1 MTISE
6 LENWVKAQGGSWT
19 SNVTFQ
25 KIGENN
31 IGAVSLSGS
40 ADPKISINV
49 PTTAIVKLSDAV
61 KLLGDEFKEI
71 CRGTR
76 NVNAVTRLFIAR
88 EKLSSHIE
96 SSHFKPYLDLLPTS
110 TQINSPYVWKPADLE
125 SLQGTNLGSSLR
137 ENVREI
143 VEEWWLIVSVLPES
157 LAKPESHFVNLKFYY
172 EFNYYDQKNLYEY
185 VSDVDY
191 DNWTSFPA
199 YLWASM
205 IFKSRSF
212 PSYLLKECAT
222 ATSELDLLQEDVAM
236 LIPMVDL
243 LNHNPKAQVT
253 WGGSNSV
260 FSLESMDIYLSGEQ
274 IYNNYG
280 QKGNEELLLAY
291 GFCIEGNTADT
302 VALKIKIP
310 LEILPELEKNGVSLP
325 SISDYTTSVVRL
337 EERDEK
343 AEHANSDGLLFFIS
357 KENVPEN
364 LIQVFQWLVKSRWEN
379 SLTLRMKLSGLNHLR
394 QALELKSQLI
404 DVNRAAKTENEVSI
418 RIYLKGQKLILDSG
432 VKIVKRIE
440 KTILAEQKLKLLT
453 LKNVYKRDLKFS
465 QSLLVTMGVT
475 SYEDILSEHLLDQVW
490 LLYLIRCYNRQEYIK
505 SEADE
510 EENYLPEWISKRF
523 TKLDKET
530 EIPAA
535 EVLQFREIYEN
546 LILPM
551 NQAVPEIYNV
561 GKWTVRELIVSSK
574 LLDSIGFVRGKEQE
588 CILVNDFESLPE

>member
-1 MTISE
+1 MSISD
-6 LENWVKAQGGSWT
+6 LENWVKTQGGSWT

-25 KIGENN
+25 QIGENN
-31 IGAVSLSGS
+31 LGAVFLSGS
-40 ADPKISINV
+40 ANSKISINV

-76 NVNAVTRLFIAR
+76 NINAVTKLFLAR
-88 EKLSSHIE
+88 EKLSLHIE
-96 SSHFKPYLDLLPTS
+96 NSHFKPYLDLLPTS

-157 LAKPESHFVNLKFYY
+157 MAKPESHFVNMKFYY
-172 EFNYYDQKNLYEY
+172 EFNYYDLKNLHEY
-185 VSDVDY
+185 VSDVDH

-199 YLWASM
+199 YLWASV

-212 PSYLLKECAT
+212 PSYLLKECAIEI
-222 ATSELDLLQEDVAM
+222 SELDLLQEDVAM

-243 LNHNPKAQVT
+243 LNHSPKAQVT
-253 WGGSNSV
+253 WGGSNGL
-260 FSLESMDIYLSGEQ
+260 FSLESMDTYLSGEQ

-291 GFCIEGNTADT
+291 GFCLEGNPADT

-310 LEILPELEKNGVSLP
+310 PELLPELEKNGISLP
-325 SISDYTTSVVRL
+325 SISDYTTSIVKL
-337 EERDEK
+337 DKPDGK
-343 AEHANSDGLLFFIS
+343 ADQTSSDGLLFFIS
-357 KENVPEN
+357 KETVPEN
-364 LIQVFQWLVKSRWEN
+364 LIQVFQWLVKSRWES

-394 QALELKSQLI
+394 QALELKAQLI
-404 DVNRAAKTENEVSI
+404 DVNRAAKSENEVSI
-418 RIYLKGQKLILDSG
+418 RIYLKGQKLILDAG
-432 VKIVKRIE
+432 VKNIKRLE
-440 KTILAEQKLKLLT
+440 KSILAEHKLKLLT
-453 LKNVYKRDLKFS
+453 LKSVYKRDLKFA

-475 SYEDILSEHLLDQVW
+475 SYEDILSEQLLDQVW
-490 LLYLIRCYNRQEYIK
+490 LLYLIRCYNRQEYIQT
-505 SEADE
+505 EADE
-510 EENYLPEWISKRF
+510 DENFLPEWISKCF
-523 TKLDKET
+523 AKLDKET

-588 CILVNDFESLPE
+588 CILVNDFE